1 MTSTLAGP
9 ARTTSASP
17 KAVFRVLAVS
27 EAITWVLLLAGMVA
41 ERALGLGDLGV
52 VLAGPVH
59 GLVFLAFVVGAVL
72 VAVNQ
77 RWSTGVALAVLA
89 SSVVPLATVVADA
102 WLERTGRLA
111 GGWRTHATDDPRDHR
126 LPDRVLRWLL
136 ARPLVLVAG
145 ASVGV
150 VAVFTALMLRPH

>member
-9 ARTTSASP
+9 ARTASASP
-17 KAVFRVLAVS
+17 KAVFRTLAVA
-27 EAITWVLLLAGMVA
+27 EAVTWVLLLAGMAA
-41 ERALGLGDLGV
+41 ERVLGLGDLGV
-52 VLAGPVH
+52 VIAGPVH

-77 RWSTGVALAVLA
+77 RWRAGTTIVVLA
-89 SSVVPLATVVADA
+89 SSVVPLATVAADV

-111 GGWRTHATDDPRDHR
+111 GGWRTQATDDPRDRR

-145 ASVGV
+145 ATLGV
-150 VAVFTALMLRPH
+150 VAVFAALMLRPH